1 MVAHGA
7 ESRRLDCGHAELL
20 LNHLL
25 PRRVAGLC
33 DRCTRLPA
41 RFAGHA
47 AREARALADQ
57 LVPGPHAVDVDCVC
71 GCAGRTKLSRSWL
84 KQLKVRRPD
93 LYDIAQSLAGNGD
106 GTPPRP
112 HDVSWDRVE
121 PSQSRCTR
129 LSLTGLAKTG
139 RTTAEAELEGILEE
153 RRDKKERKK
162 AKKRARKEAK
172 KDTRT

>member
-1 MVAHGA
+1 
-7 ESRRLDCGHAELL
+7 
-20 LNHLL
+20 
-25 PRRVAGLC
+25 
-33 DRCTRLPA
+33 
-41 RFAGHA
+41 
-47 AREARALADQ
+47 
-57 LVPGPHAVDVDCVC
+57 VC

-106 GTPPRP
+106 GAPPRP
-112 HDVSWDRVE
+112 HDVSWDPTKVG

-129 LSLTGLAKTG
+129 LSLTKPGLAKTG

-153 RRDKKERKK
+153 RREKKERKK

-172 KDTRT
+172 KGTRT